1 MAETIIS
8 HEHKTTPTGDNK
20 LHAVEKDVKSSV
32 AAISPSETPS
42 SGSEK
47 GDDEDVSIALNA
59 ANIDAVPSL
68 IKDIN
73 SLSEGLD
80 SDDSEA
86 RLKLMAKAKSLWQ
99 SLETPRETMLRHT
112 WAEVSSNCWPTL
124 HLSNCATSSL
134 RCIAL

>member
-1 MAETIIS
+1 MADTIIS
-8 HEHKTTPTGDNK
+8 HEDKATSTGDNRP
-20 LHAVEKDVKSSV
+20 HAVEKDVKSSV

-47 GDDEDVSIALNA
+47 GDDEDVSIALKA
-59 ANIDAVPSL
+59 ANIDTVPSL

-112 WAEVSSNCWPTL
+112 WAEVSSDCWPTV
-124 HLSNCATSSL
+124 TSL
-134 RCIAL
+134 

>member
-1 MAETIIS
+1 MADAIIS
-8 HEHKTTPTGDNK
+8 YEDKTTSTRDSR
-20 LHAVEKDVKSSV
+20 LHAVEKKVESSV

-47 GDDEDVSIALNA
+47 GEATTDEEDVSIALKA

-112 WAEVSSNCWPTL
+112 WAEVSSNWWPTV
-124 HLSNCATSSL
+124 TSL
-134 RCIAL
+134 

>member
-1 MAETIIS
+1 MAATTIS
-8 HEHKTTPTGDNK
+8 HEDKTTSTGDNRFNAIEK
-20 LHAVEKDVKSSV
+20 RVESSV
-32 AAISPSETPS
+32 TAISPSETPS
-42 SGSEK
+42 SGSDK
-47 GDDEDVSIALNA
+47 GEITADEEDVSIALKA

-73 SLSEGLD
+73 SFSDGLD

-112 WAEVSSNCWPTL
+112 WAEVGSNWWPTV
-124 HLSNCATSSL
+124 TSL
-134 RCIAL
+134 

>member
-1 MAETIIS
+1 MADTIIS
-8 HEHKTTPTGDNK
+8 HEENVTSTKDNR
-20 LHAVEKDVKSSV
+20 LHAVEKKVESSV

-47 GDDEDVSIALNA
+47 GDDEDVSIALKA

-73 SLSEGLD
+73 SLSEVLD

-112 WAEVSSNCWPTL
+112 WAEVSSDCWPTVTL
-124 HLSNCATSSL
+124 
-134 RCIAL
+134 I